1 MLLDVCVAFSSK
13 EFGQWFEISSS
24 RVVLLFEQR
33 TILTPRTG
41 KTLRSWLGPK
51 LMVLKSTEKQLV
63 VNVLSMFTGVKWGLP
78 CPLQL

>member
-1 MLLDVCVAFSSK
+1 MLLDVCVAFSSE

-51 LMVLKSTEKQLV
+51 LTVLKSSWL
-63 VNVLSMFTGVKWGLP
+63 
-78 CPLQL
+78 